1 MDILSQYN
9 KIRKPDLKPGP
20 AKIKSFLPKP
30 TEVDYKRGY
39 ITRYFA
45 QKVNDLN
52 SPIREIS
59 NDDYINVSRNSFYN
73 TTSLKW
79 RITGPKEIKYDSN
92 NNVIEKS
99 VLDSNQ
105 ISIRLASKSIKNLKL
120 YLPNLLQFYKG

>member
-20 AKIKSFLPKP
+20 TKIKSFLPKP
-30 TEVDYKRGY
+30 TDIDYKRGY
-39 ITRYFA
+39 IKRYFA

-59 NDDYINVSRNSFYN
+59 AEDYTKISNNSFHN

-79 RITGPKEIKYDSN
+79 RISGPTKTNFKINIS
-92 NNVIEKS
+92 EKTVS
-99 VLDSNQ
+99 ESNQ
-105 ISIRLASKSIKNLKL
+105 ISIRLASHSIKNLKL
-120 YLPNLLQFYKG
+120 YLPNLLQFHK

>member
-20 AKIKSFLPKP
+20 VKIKSFLPKP
-30 TEVDYKRGY
+30 TEVDYTRGY

-59 NDDYINVSRNSFYN
+59 SDDYINVSRNSFYN

-79 RITGPKEIKYDSN
+79 RISGPKEIKYDSN

-99 VLDSNQ
+99 VLESNQ
-105 ISIRLASKSIKNLKL
+105 ISIRLASKRIKNLKL
-120 YLPNLLQFYKG
+120 YLPNLLQFYK